1 MPWTM
6 FVKDKERSSA
16 PSVKIKYPMFLP
28 GLGLSLL
35 QPGETSPGVTALSHF
50 ISSLWDLLSS
60 SLSVALSSVADSLP
74 ECSAEVTFSSMSS
87 GTGRTTGPS
96 ASREEEVEEEEED
109 EGGSWVSGRI
119 VVEGGAS
126 SFSLPPSPDASF
138 CFWSCSF
145 WRLRCFLRNLA
156 LRFLN
161 QTWWRSGK
169 GWVRGRTSR
178 KDVEQWMK
186 TVVGPQHTLNNWF
199 QWASNDW
206 LAYEK
211 QKKKQHIDNYQKLQ
225 EGFHRINLQF

>member
-1 MPWTM
+1 M
-6 FVKDKERSSA
+6 FLRRSSA
-16 PSVKIKYPMFLP
+16 PCRSKDQESMFLP

-35 QPGETSPGVTALSHF
+35 EAGETLPGVTALSHF
-50 ISSLWDLLSS
+50 SSSLRDLLSS

-96 ASREEEVEEEEED
+96 ASREEVEEEEED
-109 EGGSWVSGRI
+109 EGGSWASGRM
-119 VVEGGAS
+119 VVEGGVS

-156 LRFLN
+156 RRFLN

-169 GWVRGRTSR
+169 RWLRGRTSR
-178 KDVEQWMK
+178 KDVEQWAK
-186 TVVGPQHTLNNWF
+186 KNCTSTHWWLISVT
-199 QWASNDW
+199 SDDW

-211 QKKKQHIDNYQKLQ
+211 PQ
-225 EGFHRINLQF
+225 